1 MRARHSPLADAY
13 EVTMSVAEAL
23 ALVTAATHAV
33 RSGFPDEDG
42 GLLEDAV
49 NAVLNQCSIDCEF
62 DGDRMTLTY
71 KGGLC
76 DECSANREDE

>member
-1 MRARHSPLADAY
+1 MRAKHSPLADVY

-49 NAVLNQCSIDCEF
+49 NAVLNQCSIDCDF

-76 DECSANREDE
+76 DECFGNLEDD